1 MKWLKVFSLF
11 VVLHAAGW
19 AVAHAYHGKNPR
31 TVLVVADT
39 SFDMKPH
46 FASMENWIDNFER
59 TGRYQEILIGTDK
72 AMIGPL
78 SDIQS
83 RNSIFRAAFGKSST
97 ESLQRY
103 NSSVADTK
111 IWLSDGSVKPDGW
124 RVVTFD

>member
-11 VVLHAAGW
+11 ILLHAAAW
-19 AVAHAYHGKNPR
+19 VVAHAYQSKNPR

-46 FASMENWIDNFER
+46 FVSMENWIDNFEK

-78 SDIQS
+78 YDIQS
-83 RNSIFRAAFGKSST
+83 RNSIFRAAFGKSSI

-103 NSSVADTK
+103 NSSSADTK
-111 IWLSDGSVKPDGW
+111 IWLSDGSIKPDGW

>member
-11 VVLHAAGW
+11 IVFHAAAWG
-19 AVAHAYHGKNPR
+19 ASHVYHTANPK

-46 FASMENWIDNFER
+46 FAQMQKWIENCESE
-59 TGRYQEILIGTDK
+59 GRYKTIIIGTDK

-78 SDIQS
+78 ADIQS

-97 ESLQRY
+97 ENLLQY
-103 NSSVADTK
+103 EAVQADEK
-111 IWLSDGSVKPDGW
+111 FLLSDGSVAADGW
-124 RVVTFD
+124 DVILFD